1 MKMLLK
7 SRRLLIICFILC
19 SMIAFTSCRNAG
31 EKAQETETIADEA
44 DDDSI
49 NTEITNTPQTSFE
62 STAKEPEVTKPEVTK
77 TVGAKAFTEAYKE
90 TGDLPSLAEVY
101 KDKFRVGV
109 ALAKMDIEN
118 ADKAQLVAKVFNSI
132 TCENEMKADFTL
144 DRAATLAAG
153 DEECPVVN
161 MRNADTALSFA
172 KENGLQMRAHTL
184 VWHAQTPRWL
194 FTIDYD
200 NAPDA
205 PFVTREVMLARME
218 NYIKQEMEYV
228 NANYPGVVY
237 AWDVVNEAIEPGDGQ
252 EHYVRTTNNYWY
264 DVLGE
269 DYIEMAFT
277 FARKYADPDQKLFY
291 NDYGTYEKSKLF
303 PILDMISR
311 LKEKNLID
319 GIGMQ
324 DHISIDYP
332 AILDYQ
338 YAVNKYA
345 ELGIEIQVTE
355 LDINTTDNSEEV
367 QQKLASRYKLIMT
380 ILMNCRE
387 KNNANITSITF
398 WGLSDDRSWLNN
410 AESANYP
417 LLFDKDLNPKP
428 SYFGVLQDDSIKI
441 Y

>member
-7 SRRLLIICFILC
+7 SRRVMIICFILC
-19 SMIAFTSCRNAG
+19 SMIAFISCGKAEDKTQ
-31 EKAQETETIADEA
+31 EKETITNVPA
-44 DDDSI
+44 DDSS
-49 NTEITNTPQTSFE
+49 NSEITNAPQDTDDN
-62 STAKEPEVTKPEVTK
+62 TATEPVVTNPVETK
-77 TVGAKAFTEAYKE
+77 AYAETYKE
-90 TGDLPSLAEVY
+90 AGELPSLAEVY

-109 ALAKMDIEN
+109 ALSKMDIEN
-118 ADKAQLVAKVFNSI
+118 TKKAQLVASQFSSI

-161 MRNADTALSFA
+161 MKNADTALTFA
-172 KENGLQMRAHTL
+172 KENGLQMRGHTL
-184 VWHAQTPRWL
+184 VWHSQTPRWL
-194 FTIDYD
+194 FTVGYD
-200 NAPDA
+200 DAPDA

-218 NYIKQEMEYV
+218 NYIRQEIEYV
-228 NANYPGVVY
+228 NSNYPGVIY
-237 AWDVVNEAIEPGDGQ
+237 AWDVVNEAIEPADGQ
-252 EHYVRTTNNYWY
+252 ENCIRTTNNYWY
-264 DVLGE
+264 DVVGE

-277 FARKYADPDQKLFY
+277 YARKYADPDQKLFY

-303 PILDMISR
+303 PICNMISK

-338 YAVNKYA
+338 YAINKYA

-355 LDINTTDNSEEV
+355 LDINTTDNSEEA
-367 QQKLASRYKLIMT
+367 QQKLASRYKLIMM
-380 ILMNCRE
+380 ILMNCIE
-387 KNNANITSITF
+387 KKNANITSVTF
-398 WGLSDDRSWLNN
+398 WGLTDDRSWLNN
-410 AESANYP
+410 SGSANYP

-428 SYFGVLQDDSIKI
+428 AFFGVLQDDSINI